1 MVTPETNVSDVV
13 NDRGGFFGRLKG
25 KKRTGFLGRDLNQNK
40 LSKFF
45 GAKKNAG
52 LVGGGSNS
60 GTDIAR
66 DLGTDRSGISN
77 SLSDIIKKNR
87 IK

>member
-1 MVTPETNVSDVV
+1 METPSTDVSDVI

-45 GAKKNAG
+45 GAKKANGLAG
-52 LVGGGSNS
+52 ASSAGS
-60 GTDIAR
+60 GIAN
-66 DLGTDRSGISN
+66 DLGTERSGMPSSISRLIN
-77 SLSDIIKKNR
+77 KNR